1 MLSQKT
7 NEMLTFVSHIFQSGN
22 YICSGETIKET
33 KQKKN
38 ENEINKRMT
47 LVQYSGINQCNKIKK
62 STSIK

>member
-7 NEMLTFVSHIFQSGN
+7 NEMFTFVSHIFQSGN

-38 ENEINKRMT
+38 INMKLIREWP
-47 LVQYSGINQCNKIKK
+47 
-62 STSIK
+62 